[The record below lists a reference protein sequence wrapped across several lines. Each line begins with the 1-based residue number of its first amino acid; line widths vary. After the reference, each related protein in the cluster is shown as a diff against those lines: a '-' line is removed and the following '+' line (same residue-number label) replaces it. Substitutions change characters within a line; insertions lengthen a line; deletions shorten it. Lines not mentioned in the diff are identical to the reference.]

1 MIYINDTSG
10 TITIPKHAENIDNAS
25 AFTVVLSSNLS
36 NEVIIVENGSDIST
50 NPLYYKFAL
59 YNLNYLNVGEYT
71 YKLYGFSES
80 VLETGLL
87 MYGKFEREVIVNNTT
102 VKEKIQYNG

>member
-10 TITIPKHAENIDNAS
+10 TITVPKHSDVYS
-25 AFTVVLSSNLS
+25 SGYTVVLSSNLS
-36 NEVIIVENGSDIST
+36 NDVAIVENGSDIST

-59 YNLNYLNVGEYT
+59 NNHNLNVGEYT
-71 YKLYGFSES
+71 YKLYGDSED
-80 VLETGLL
+80 VLEIGLL
-87 MYGKFEREVIVNNTT
+87 TYGEFNREVIVNNTT